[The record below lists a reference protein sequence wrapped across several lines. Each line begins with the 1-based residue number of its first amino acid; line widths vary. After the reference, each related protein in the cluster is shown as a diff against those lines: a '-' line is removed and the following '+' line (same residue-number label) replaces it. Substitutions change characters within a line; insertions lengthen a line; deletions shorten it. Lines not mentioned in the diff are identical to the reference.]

1 MLLSLDDGAIVVWRG
16 KALDAPEPPAAV
28 EKI

>member
-1 MLLSLDDGAIVVWRG
+1 MLFSVDDGAVVVLRG

>member
-1 MLLSLDDGAIVVWRG
+1 MLFGMDDGAIVVLRG

>member
-1 MLLSLDDGAIVVWRG
+1 MLFGMDDGAIVVLRG
-16 KALDAPEPPAAV
+16 EALDAPEPPAAV